1 MAEETEFQKGEE
13 GTGTEMK
20 PWEQHSRVISI
31 PRFDYN
37 APSSILQRSHSGFLI
52 TCTIKREKSATK
64 EAITILQKYI
74 ASYYSDGSGSVKNSD
89 TNGDAKRRKTCTDEA
104 SEEFANGAESGGTKE
119 DPGGLPKDDCSS
131 HSKVDTNTEYD
142 FDMSLVKLKRSGL
155 LLLTFPRENSY
166 NIVGVVSNIVQS
178 LDSGTLK
185 SPLWCHR
192 IFPIQSTCILKEVD
206 LQATVSKLVLQFMN
220 DKQNKLSRPVKVK
233 VYLLFT
239 AQLRIH
245 FAVGYNRRGFD
256 ETQMK
261 TTKDTLNDSN
271 LFAMLDRN
279 KCFNVVAAAVKD
291 VVSDSEVDLKFPE
304 LSILVELLPLAVPAT
319 EPLVVAV
326 SVLPHN
332 LVTTKPRLCIRA
344 LVSLTNAKNEKTRNK
359 SHL

>member
-13 GTGTEMK
+13 GTETEMK

-89 TNGDAKRRKTCTDEA
+89 TNGDAKRRKICTDEA
-104 SEEFANGAESGGTKE
+104 SEECANGAESGGTKE

-142 FDMSLVKLKRSGL
+142 FDMSLVKLTRSGL

-166 NIVGVVSNIVQS
+166 NVVGVVSNIVQS

-206 LQATVSKLVLQFMN
+206 LEATVSKLVLQFVN
-220 DKQNKLSRPVKVK
+220 DKQNKLSRPVK
-233 VYLLFT
+233 
-239 AQLRIH
+239 

-256 ETQMK
+256 KTQMK

-344 LVSLTNAKNEKTRNK
+344 LVSVTNAKNEKTRNK